1 MAWQCS
7 WMNQP
12 YALSPF
18 RLSGW
23 RPGRAIWRIHP
34 PGRPPGIDLA
44 GFSLFK
50 NGQKLVRNAFLD
62 DIRIDLAQLAS
73 DRILAPTSDARV
85 QARLLGVMPIR
96 AIATVV
102 AAPVSFSSHI
112 LLQLLMAVLRS
123 HIGLETRAD
132 HVGSAIN

>member
-23 RPGRAIWRIHP
+23 RPRRAIRRIHT
-34 PGRPPGIDLA
+34 PGRTSRIDLA

-50 NGQKLVRNAFLD
+50 NGQKLVRNAFLN

-73 DRILAPTSDARV
+73 DRILTPASDTRV
-85 QARLLGVMPIR
+85 QTRLFGVISP
-96 AIATVV
+96 VV
-102 AAPVSFSSHI
+102 AAPVPFSSHI
-112 LLQLLMAVLRS
+112 LLQLLMTVLRS